1 MPRFPSL
8 VEFGACVVVVS
19 RMVNGRGIVES
30 SAGWRCLCRG
40 APLRLPASCPLRQC
54 SLNRILLPRCN
65 GVRLYSA
72 GQSVHLRH
80 FLVLGVGC
88 LCRRCVSPRV
98 VWFVRLPGHP
108 ATNITPFLFSFPLTR
123 WVCFSAKTRTVCL
136 CWFSSDW
143 LVFLRQASH
152 QRHRLFSF
160 LLAGCARGV
169 DLHNPDLTSPP
180 HRMRHSNSNF
190 HIKVSVVH

>member
-54 SLNRILLPRCN
+54 RLNRILLPRCN

-88 LCRRCVSPRV
+88 LCRRCVCPPALFGLFVYQVTQPRTLLLSYSPSLSPGG
-98 VWFVRLPGHP
+98 FVFPPRRGLSACAGFRQIGWCFFARPVTSVTASSRSCLLGVP
-108 ATNITPFLFSFPLTR
+108 A
-123 WVCFSAKTRTVCL
+123 A
-136 CWFSSDW
+136 
-143 LVFLRQASH
+143 
-152 QRHRLFSF
+152 
-160 LLAGCARGV
+160 
-169 DLHNPDLTSPP
+169 LTSTTLT
-180 HRMRHSNSNF
+180 
-190 HIKVSVVH
+190 